1 MNQFSRKS
9 LIGTLALV
17 ASLSAPLAFA
27 QSTDASAQ
35 QTPPPT
41 ESSTPPTDAAST
53 TQSPTSTEST
63 AGAETS
69 TSNDATATT
78 SAEPAKK
85 SWADVDMD
93 KDGKLSKTEAASV
106 PALGQVFD
114 QADADAD
121 GSLTADE
128 YKSYVAKVQGGENK
142 DGKQ

>member
-27 QSTDASAQ
+27 QSADASAQ
-35 QTPPPT
+35 QAPPT
-41 ESSTPPTDAAST
+41 ETSTPPTDAAST
-53 TQSPTSTEST
+53 TQSPTSTEAT

-93 KDGKLSKTEAASV
+93 KDGKLSKTEAATV

-142 DGKQ
+142 DAKQ